1 MKLIYNLILIV
12 LMTFIIGQTNCA
24 FSQTHNEIKPE
35 KEVNSKIIPVKNFRE
50 KIKLTFPQK
59 EITQV
64 NKEKKDKPK
73 INLINFKKDKNKSLK
88 VDEKTKKH
96 LLNLGVNVGSTI
108 KVISNSQKD
117 VIVKILETTLALNK
131 ETAMKIIV
139 AA

>member
-1 MKLIYNLILIV
+1 MPLFIAPIDVELKVAKIL
-12 LMTFIIGQTNCA
+12 
-24 FSQTHNEIKPE
+24 
-35 KEVNSKIIPVKNFRE
+35 
-50 KIKLTFPQK
+50 
-59 EITQV
+59 
-64 NKEKKDKPK
+64 
-73 INLINFKKDKNKSLK
+73 

-108 KVISNSQKD
+108 KVISNSQRD

>member
-1 MKLIYNLILIV
+1 MPLFIAPIDVELKVAKIL
-12 LMTFIIGQTNCA
+12 
-24 FSQTHNEIKPE
+24 
-35 KEVNSKIIPVKNFRE
+35 
-50 KIKLTFPQK
+50 
-59 EITQV
+59 
-64 NKEKKDKPK
+64 
-73 INLINFKKDKNKSLK
+73 

-117 VIVKILETTLALNK
+117 VIIKILETTLALNK

>member
-1 MKLIYNLILIV
+1 MPLFIAPIDVELKVAKIL
-12 LMTFIIGQTNCA
+12 
-24 FSQTHNEIKPE
+24 
-35 KEVNSKIIPVKNFRE
+35 
-50 KIKLTFPQK
+50 
-59 EITQV
+59 
-64 NKEKKDKPK
+64 
-73 INLINFKKDKNKSLK
+73 

-131 ETAMKIIV
+131 ETAMKIII

>member
-1 MKLIYNLILIV
+1 MPL
-12 LMTFIIGQTNCA
+12 FIAPIDV
-24 FSQTHNEIKPE
+24 E
-35 KEVNSKIIPVKNFRE
+35 
-50 KIKLTFPQK
+50 
-59 EITQV
+59 
-64 NKEKKDKPK
+64 
-73 INLINFKKDKNKSLK
+73 LK
-88 VDEKTKKH
+88 VAKILVDAKTKKH

>member
-1 MKLIYNLILIV
+1 MPLFIAPIDVELKVAKIL
-12 LMTFIIGQTNCA
+12 
-24 FSQTHNEIKPE
+24 
-35 KEVNSKIIPVKNFRE
+35 
-50 KIKLTFPQK
+50 
-59 EITQV
+59 
-64 NKEKKDKPK
+64 
-73 INLINFKKDKNKSLK
+73 

-108 KVISNSQKD
+108 KVISNSQKH

>member
-1 MKLIYNLILIV
+1 MPL
-12 LMTFIIGQTNCA
+12 FIAPIDV
-24 FSQTHNEIKPE
+24 E
-35 KEVNSKIIPVKNFRE
+35 
-50 KIKLTFPQK
+50 
-59 EITQV
+59 
-64 NKEKKDKPK
+64 
-73 INLINFKKDKNKSLK
+73 LK
-88 VDEKTKKH
+88 VAKILVDDKTKKH

>member
-1 MKLIYNLILIV
+1 MPLFIAPIDIELKVAKIL
-12 LMTFIIGQTNCA
+12 
-24 FSQTHNEIKPE
+24 
-35 KEVNSKIIPVKNFRE
+35 
-50 KIKLTFPQK
+50 
-59 EITQV
+59 
-64 NKEKKDKPK
+64 
-73 INLINFKKDKNKSLK
+73 

>member
-1 MKLIYNLILIV
+1 MPLFIAPIDVELKVAKIL
-12 LMTFIIGQTNCA
+12 
-24 FSQTHNEIKPE
+24 
-35 KEVNSKIIPVKNFRE
+35 
-50 KIKLTFPQK
+50 
-59 EITQV
+59 
-64 NKEKKDKPK
+64 
-73 INLINFKKDKNKSLK
+73 

-117 VIVKILETTLALNK
+117 VIVKILETTLALHK

>member
-1 MKLIYNLILIV
+1 MPLFIAPIDVELKGAKIL
-12 LMTFIIGQTNCA
+12 
-24 FSQTHNEIKPE
+24 
-35 KEVNSKIIPVKNFRE
+35 
-50 KIKLTFPQK
+50 
-59 EITQV
+59 
-64 NKEKKDKPK
+64 
-73 INLINFKKDKNKSLK
+73 

-117 VIVKILETTLALNK
+117 VIVKILTTLALNK

>member
-1 MKLIYNLILIV
+1 MPLFIAPIDVELKVAKIL
-12 LMTFIIGQTNCA
+12 
-24 FSQTHNEIKPE
+24 
-35 KEVNSKIIPVKNFRE
+35 
-50 KIKLTFPQK
+50 
-59 EITQV
+59 
-64 NKEKKDKPK
+64 
-73 INLINFKKDKNKSLK
+73 

-117 VIVKILETTLALNK
+117 VIAKILETTLALNK

>member
-1 MKLIYNLILIV
+1 MPLFIAPIDVELKVAKIL
-12 LMTFIIGQTNCA
+12 
-24 FSQTHNEIKPE
+24 
-35 KEVNSKIIPVKNFRE
+35 
-50 KIKLTFPQK
+50 
-59 EITQV
+59 
-64 NKEKKDKPK
+64 
-73 INLINFKKDKNKSLK
+73 

-96 LLNLGVNVGSTI
+96 LLNLGVNVGSTF

>member
-1 MKLIYNLILIV
+1 MPLFIAPIDVELKVAKIL
-12 LMTFIIGQTNCA
+12 
-24 FSQTHNEIKPE
+24 
-35 KEVNSKIIPVKNFRE
+35 
-50 KIKLTFPQK
+50 
-59 EITQV
+59 
-64 NKEKKDKPK
+64 
-73 INLINFKKDKNKSLK
+73 